1 MYTDNIK
8 LFAIIKQ
15 KKTKQNKKNKQKNPP
30 EKMETDT
37 DNMNILPGCRSG
49 IWYKWAMLIMKS
61 GRR

>member
-8 LFAIIKQ
+8 LFAKIKQ
-15 KKTKQNKKNKQKNPP
+15 KKKKKKKT